1 MVSASKGTNNK
12 KETSYL
18 VYHTLVKVWRIRL
31 VDYPSVVNLGLQD
44 LLSKLYFCGH
54 KIRFATSKVT
64 SRLLPQWS
72 D

>member
-64 SRLLPQWS
+64 CRLLPQWS